1 MRARAC
7 VAVALPAVRRAGRRG
22 WGGDPARPVRSD
34 NAEACPQPLVDRA
47 RAIMAYALDLIGK
60 ARAPIDPA
68 KPVDPLNAHRS
79 GRVPLPYCTVTV
91 VWQLAVFPA
100 GSSARYVSV

>member
-68 KPVDPLNAHRS
+68 KPVDPLDALRTAVDVFRFLTAPSPSS
-79 GRVPLPYCTVTV
+79 GSWLYSPPDLRPGT
-91 VWQLAVFPA
+91 
-100 GSSARYVSV
+100 